1 MRKKSALVCLC
12 LSIVCLSLPASQGT
26 AKEPV
31 DALVSVVSLDGR
43 GNPQRQGMGILLSKD
58 GNILTSAG
66 ILANC
71 RAGIVKSAD
80 GTLHEI
86 RKITQWNSFQDAA
99 LLQIESGSP
108 GLAAVETAPRFQPP
122 ETVWVGVRG
131 KAGFQMQETQLAKAL
146 PFSPRLMLL
155 KLQPAIPEA
164 EPGSP
169 ILNRRGELVGMLH
182 TFAADQETS
191 PASRFYLARDR
202 DHPALGD
209 DARKENLSWREE
221 PLKSS
226 VSPVFQAFW
235 EGVESSLRQEWKEA
249 QKKFNAAITEPDG
262 LPEAYYGRG
271 VARYHL
277 GDWAG
282 AEKDLEKA
290 SQGLPRYSL
299 AFLWLGKTRERQG
312 NLATARL
319 DYRKAAELSPDLGE
333 AWFGLGELAY
343 KEGDLGKAKEC
354 LERVKGDSAHGSRTW
369 WYLGNIA
376 AREKRPEDALEAYH
390 QAIRSDPGFF
400 QAYLEGG
407 RLLLEELGQPKEA
420 AVLLQDAVRLKP
432 GQALP
437 RYYLSLAYLMSFNPG
452 AAWEQYFVL
461 QEMAPE
467 LAMSL
472 APALERYH

>member
-1 MRKKSALVCLC
+1 MRKKSTLVCLC
-12 LSIVCLSLPASQGT
+12 LSFFWLSLPASQGT

-31 DALVSVVSLDGR
+31 DALVSVVSLDGQ

-86 RKITQWNSFQDAA
+86 RKISQLNSLQDAA
-99 LLQIESGSP
+99 LLQIDSGSP
-108 GLAAVETAPRFQPP
+108 GSAAVETAPRFQPP

-131 KAGFQMQETQLAKAL
+131 KAGMQLRKTQLVKAL
-146 PFSPRLMLL
+146 PFSPRLVLL
-155 KLQPAIPEA
+155 RLEPAIPEA

-182 TFAADQETS
+182 TFALAQENC
-191 PASRFYLARDR
+191 PASWFYLARDLE
-202 DHPALGD
+202 HPALGD
-209 DARKENLSWREE
+209 DARKEDSSWPEE
-221 PLKSS
+221 PLHISA
-226 VSPVFQAFW
+226 PVFQAFW
-235 EGVESSLRQEWKEA
+235 EGVGSSFRRDWKEA

-262 LPEAYYGRG
+262 FPEAYYGRG

-282 AEKDLEKA
+282 AEKDLGKA
-290 SQGLPRYSL
+290 GQGLPRYSL
-299 AFLWLGKTRERQG
+299 SFLWLGKTREQQG

-319 DYRKAAELSPDLGE
+319 DYEKAAELSPDLGE
-333 AWFGLGELAY
+333 AWFSLGELAY

-354 LERVKGDSAHGSRTW
+354 LERAKADASQTARSC

-390 QAIRSDPGFF
+390 QAIKSDPGFF

-420 AVLLQDAVRLKP
+420 VMLLQNAVRLKP

-437 RYYLSLAYLMSFNPG
+437 RYYLSLAHLMSFNQG

-461 QEMAPE
+461 QEMAPD

-472 APALERYH
+472 AHALEQYH

>member
-1 MRKKSALVCLC
+1 MRKKSPLVCLC
-12 LSIVCLSLPASQGT
+12 LSFVWLSLPTSQGT

-31 DALVSVVSLDGR
+31 DALVSVVSLDGQ

-86 RKITQWNSFQDAA
+86 RKITQVNSLQDVA

-108 GLAAVETAPRFQPP
+108 GSAAVETALRFQSP
-122 ETVWVGVRG
+122 EPVWVGVRG
-131 KAGFQMQETQLAKAL
+131 KGGMQLRETQLAKAL
-146 PFSPRLMLL
+146 PFSPRLVLL
-155 KLQPAIPEA
+155 KLEPAIPEA

-169 ILNRRGELVGMLH
+169 ILNRRGELLGMLH

-191 PASRFYLARDR
+191 PAFQFYLARDR

-209 DARKENLSWREE
+209 DARKEDSSWPEE
-221 PLKSS
+221 PLHISS
-226 VSPVFQAFW
+226 PIFQAFW
-235 EGVESSLRQEWKEA
+235 EGVGSSLRQDWKEA
-249 QKKFNAAITEPDG
+249 QKKFNTAIIEPDG

-290 SQGLPRYSL
+290 RQGLPRYSL
-299 AFLWLGKTRERQG
+299 SFLWLGKTRERQG
-312 NLATARL
+312 DLATARL
-319 DYRKAAELSPDLGE
+319 DYEKATELSPDLDE
-333 AWFGLGELAY
+333 AWFSLGELAY

-354 LERVKGDSAHGSRTW
+354 LERAKADASQAARSW

-376 AREKRPEDALEAYH
+376 VWEKRPDDALEAYH
-390 QAIRSDPGFF
+390 QAIKSDPGFF

-420 AVLLQDAVRLKP
+420 VVLLQNAVRLKP

-437 RYYLSLAYLMSFNPG
+437 RYYLSLAHLMSFNQG

-461 QEMAPE
+461 QEMAPDMAMG
-467 LAMSL
+467 LAHV
-472 APALERYH
+472 LEQYH